1 MDLYRKYDI
10 IIRKEDAEK
19 AQKILDDLE
28 EAREID
34 ASYLSRWDEDTVM
47 CSFAPIVSDDI
58 PMIINKLIKN
68 GIHII

>member
-28 EAREID
+28 EARDID

-47 CSFAPIVSDDI
+47 CSFAPIVSYDI
-58 PMIINKLIKN
+58 PMIINKLIEN
-68 GIHII
+68 GIQII

>member
-28 EAREID
+28 EARDID
-34 ASYLSRWDEDTVM
+34 TSYLSRWDEDTVM

-58 PMIINKLIKN
+58 PMIINKLIEN
-68 GIHII
+68 GIQII